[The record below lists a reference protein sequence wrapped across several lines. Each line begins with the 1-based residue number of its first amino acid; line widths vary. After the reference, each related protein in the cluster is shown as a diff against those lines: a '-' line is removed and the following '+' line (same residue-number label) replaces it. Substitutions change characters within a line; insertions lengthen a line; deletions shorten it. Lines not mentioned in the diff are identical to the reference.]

1 MTKFQMESQTKSPTD
16 KTRRRLFK
24 AYPACRY
31 KAGLKPMIVNNQAE
45 DELALGDGWQ
55 KTPIQQVLADLP
67 DDIKDNAEVV
77 EKITTAVD
85 NVAAVVNMLTR
96 INKVRSKKDLRWLA
110 GELAMDLPGDGY
122 SLKELRKIILDEA
135 RIHPDFAAMF
145 KDGQNDEHRPTTH

>member
-1 MTKFQMESQTKSPTD
+1 MAD
-16 KTRRRLFK
+16 KPKRVLFK

-31 KAGLKPMIVNNQAE
+31 KASCKPKIVRNPAE
-45 DELALGDGWQ
+45 DELALNDGWH
-55 KTPIQQVLADLP
+55 KTPIQQVMADLP

-77 EKITTAVD
+77 EKIETAVN

-96 INKVRSKKDLRWLA
+96 INRVRSKKDLRWLA

-145 KDGQNDEHRPTTH
+145 KDGQNHEHRETTH